1 MPRRTRVQRAAAILA
16 AFMACGVAHSQMSL
30 SELGA
35 ANAARNQMMGDS
47 AQATAGA
54 QPAAAAPAVS
64 PAKAATSIGFG
75 GMKYTLSYA
84 LMLMFVGLGVYLVCR
99 PAHRHDAE

>member
-1 MPRRTRVQRAAAILA
+1 MTRRLCHRIVVLA
-16 AFMACGVAHSQMSL
+16 AFVLSPTLAAGQVSL
-30 SELGA
+30 TELGA

-47 AQATAGA
+47 AQAAAAA
-54 QPAAAAPAVS
+54 QPGAAAPAAGS
-64 PAKAATSIGFG
+64 TTAAPSIGFG

-84 LMLMFVGLGVYLVCR
+84 LMLMLVGLGLFLVCR